1 MKPYRKIICFI
12 LKLIAI
18 IGFSL
23 VVMMIF
29 SDAKL
34 FR

>member
-1 MKPYRKIICFI
+1 MKPYQKIICFI

-18 IGFSL
+18 IGLSL
-23 VVMMIF
+23 VIVMIF
-29 SDAKL
+29 CNAKL